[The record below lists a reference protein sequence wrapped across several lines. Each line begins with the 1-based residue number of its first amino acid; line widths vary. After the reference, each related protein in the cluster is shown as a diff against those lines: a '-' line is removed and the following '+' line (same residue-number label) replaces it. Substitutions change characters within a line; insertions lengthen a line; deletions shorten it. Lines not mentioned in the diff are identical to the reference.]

1 MLIIRTFR
9 TSQSD
14 IPPAYLVVNKLHIEK
29 AKYEGR
35 KHKRVKFLACDSC
48 PNCIQ
53 ISLILQF
60 PLVLRVLLRPDTR
73 LSRGQNTLGVYGI
86 LDNLI
91 ESQEC
96 PVIPIVCTHNL
107 IHDS

>member
-1 MLIIRTFR
+1 M
-9 TSQSD
+9 
-14 IPPAYLVVNKLHIEK
+14 
-29 AKYEGR
+29 
-35 KHKRVKFLACDSC
+35 
-48 PNCIQ
+48 
-53 ISLILQF
+53 LQF

-73 LSRGQNTLGVYGI
+73 LSGGQNTLGVHGI